1 MLCLVSVPYSRT
13 LLTTH
18 ALDKHRD
25 TPSSLLATKI
35 KTLLHCFSYES
46 QYFAATQ
53 DISLDTLPGR
63 PNRTLA
69 LRTFVVD
76 KISEALPWSSCINEF
91 YAHTVP
97 SSISSVFLNVCPH
110 SSRILVESFDSCHHH
125 SRADLWCLACKVPL
139 CDAQTLAS
147 ES

>member
-1 MLCLVSVPYSRT
+1 MFCSCHSDTIPVFLHPHTSPSMLCLVSVPYSRT

-18 ALDKHRD
+18 ALDQHRD

-69 LRTFVVD
+69 LRTFVID
-76 KISEALPWSSCINEF
+76 KISEALLWSSCINEF

-97 SSISSVFLNVCPH
+97 SSISSVYLQRLSPFQQN
-110 SSRILVESFDSCHHH
+110 SCGIF
-125 SRADLWCLACKVPL
+125 
-139 CDAQTLAS
+139 
-147 ES
+147 